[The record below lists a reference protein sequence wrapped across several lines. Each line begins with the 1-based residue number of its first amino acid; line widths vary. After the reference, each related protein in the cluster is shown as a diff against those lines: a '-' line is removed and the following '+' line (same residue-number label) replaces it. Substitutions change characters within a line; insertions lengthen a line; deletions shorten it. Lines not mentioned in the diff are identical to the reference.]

1 MIVSL
6 GRKFKNDS
14 LFLAFLQHVGKRLCL
29 VGEFPCSVTNCSEIA
44 DETSKKKK
52 KMLDKVQ
59 QISSYNFA
67 LFFLKLFLKQVV
79 KYFK

>member
-1 MIVSL
+1 MSL

-29 VGEFPCSVTNCSEIA
+29 VGEFRCSVTNCSEIA

-52 KMLDKVQ
+52 MLDKVQ
-59 QISSYNFA
+59 QISFYNFA
-67 LFFLKLFLKQVV
+67 LIFLKLFLKQVAR
-79 KYFK
+79 YFK

>member
-1 MIVSL
+1 MSL

-52 KMLDKVQ
+52 KKKLDKVQ
-59 QISSYNFA
+59 QISFYNFA